1 MSALNFL
8 YVLAASDAGIIKYFN
23 DSNFAGQV
31 IVVVLIA
38 FSIVAWAALFGKYN
52 DLKNMRA
59 LNASV
64 ENRIARSP
72 SIVEAVAQGGL
83 RGPYAA
89 LVKEA
94 VAAWNRSGGDPSSI
108 GELTLKMQQ
117 IENAIQRALSRQYI
131 RYESKMVLL
140 GSIISGAPF
149 LGLLGTVWGVM
160 DSFGSMSG
168 QGTVTLQQL
177 APGVSG
183 ALLTT
188 IVGLLVALPSL
199 FGYNFLLTRSKGMV
213 TDLENFASS
222 LCDKFELEAR
232 QRMAYAQPNPRKSEV
247 AQEVYGG
254 VSEYVQTHASSVE
267 RQIAGGNAIQG
278 QASANVGGVAPLPGM
293 ETSGMTPQESAQRNI
308 PQPQQSF
315 ARPER
320 PSPSDK
326 FKISFDDEDDGG
338 RY

>member
-1 MSALNFL
+1 MSALNYL
-8 YVLAASDAGIIKYFN
+8 YVLAAADAGIIKYFN

-31 IVVVLIA
+31 IVVVLLA

-59 LNASV
+59 LNMSV

-72 SIVEAVAQGGL
+72 SIMEAVAQGGL

-108 GELTLKMQQ
+108 DEMTLKMQQ

-199 FGYNFLLTRSKGMV
+199 FGYNFLLTRCKGMV

-222 LCDKFELEAR
+222 LCDKFELDAR
-232 QRMAYAQPNPRKSEV
+232 QRMVHTSALQRGQSTA
-247 AQEVYGG
+247 
-254 VSEYVQTHASSVE
+254 
-267 RQIAGGNAIQG
+267 GNAG
-278 QASANVGGVAPLPGM
+278 RALSGDYASQPERAAVQPHIVRENEGVGGYPSSGAQLSNAENTAP
-293 ETSGMTPQESAQRNI
+293 S
-308 PQPQQSF
+308 
-315 ARPER
+315 ARPA
-320 PSPSDK
+320 PSDK
-326 FKISFDDEDDGG
+326 FKISFDDEDDSD